1 MRELNHLTVTDAVL
15 RSFEAT
21 PDARLKHI
29 LGSLVTHLHDFAREV
44 ELTEAEWAAGIA
56 FLTKTGHMCDD
67 KRQEF
72 ILLSDTL
79 GLSTLVTAMN
89 HPSAPGTTE
98 STVFGPFHVAGAP
111 HFEHGDDLAN
121 GASGA
126 PCKVA
131 GRVLDRDGAPVVAA
145 TIEVWQADDDGLYDV
160 QRPDLAQAQA
170 RGVLRSGGNGE
181 FHFRSIVPC
190 SYPIPH
196 DGPVGAMLAATGRH
210 PWRPAHLHFMISAPG
225 YRTLVTHLFRDG
237 DQYLESDAVF
247 GVRSSLIADWRTGAD
262 GVCHLY
268 HDFVLNRAA

>member
-1 MRELNHLTVTDAVL
+1 
-15 RSFEAT
+15 
-21 PDARLKHI
+21 
-29 LGSLVTHLHDFAREV
+29 
-44 ELTEAEWAAGIA
+44 
-56 FLTKTGHMCDD
+56 
-67 KRQEF
+67 
-72 ILLSDTL
+72 
-79 GLSTLVTAMN
+79 MN

-111 HFEHGDDLAN
+111 QFEHGDDLAN

-131 GRVLDRDGAPVVAA
+131 GRVLDRDGAPVAAA

-160 QRPDLAQAQA
+160 QRPELAQAQA

-237 DQYLESDAVF
+237 DQYLDSDAVF

-262 GVCHLY
+262 GICHLF